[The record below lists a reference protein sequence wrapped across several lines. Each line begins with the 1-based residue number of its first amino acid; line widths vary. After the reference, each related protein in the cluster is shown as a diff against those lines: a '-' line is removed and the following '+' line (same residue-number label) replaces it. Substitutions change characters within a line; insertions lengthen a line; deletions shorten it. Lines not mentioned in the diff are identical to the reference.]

1 MLQVLTRSGPL
12 KSERQ
17 VHVTS
22 GPRRTEAEHPQPRFG
37 HAGCTQTWQDDVAAI
52 ALFSVF
58 KMLSYMKEHPLVLNS
73 V

>member
-1 MLQVLTRSGPL
+1 MRGHPENIRLG
-12 KSERQ
+12 
-17 VHVTS
+17 

-37 HAGCTQTWQDDVAAI
+37 HAGRTQTWQDDVAAI

-73 V
+73 G